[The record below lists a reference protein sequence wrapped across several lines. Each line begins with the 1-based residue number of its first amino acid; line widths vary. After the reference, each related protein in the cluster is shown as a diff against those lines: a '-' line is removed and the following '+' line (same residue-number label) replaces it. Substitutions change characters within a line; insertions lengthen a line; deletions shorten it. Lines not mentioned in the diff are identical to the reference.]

1 MTSAV
6 LKTVEERITAA
17 FHFGGDELFHF
28 LQRAN
33 G

>member
-6 LKTVEERITAA
+6 LKTVEEWITAA
-17 FHFGGDELFHF
+17 LHFGGDELFHF
-28 LQRAN
+28 IQRGN